1 MVGITDSDNFPTTA
15 GAFDT
20 TFNGGNDAFVA
31 RIADIVPTQPGG
43 PPPDG
48 HPETTGKVTGGGY
61 IILSKSAGE
70 RKGDVGSRNNF
81 GFNVKYNKGGTNP
94 QGHANVI
101 WRSGGHTYQVKSTS
115 ITSMSAD
122 PTTGN
127 AQFVSKGVIQDI
139 TNQDAPVSVDG
150 NATLKLEMVDKGE
163 PGSSDT
169 IAITVYKKDNTL
181 YYSSNWNGTNTV
193 QQTLDGGN
201 LSVH

>member
-1 MVGITDSDNFPTTA
+1 MDYTVGIVVGGSYSRNNSSDD
-15 GAFDT
+15 G
-20 TFNGGNDAFVA
+20 
-31 RIADIVPTQPGG
+31 IVTVSKPLNSFI
-43 PPPDG
+43 
-48 HPETTGKVTGGGY
+48 TGGGY